1 MKKEKGIDD
10 IFKHGLKDPVDET
23 EFRESDWDAFE
34 NMLDERKPKGRVFWL
49 PMLGSAAAIL
59 LAFFGWWMF
68 KPQTNTVQN
77 TQQVAINPKVT
88 TQAQTPVA
96 QQQASAVNQPE
107 KSGSIVSNS
116 ANIAKKEKTTAQQN
130 KVQPRYLANHVI
142 NGRHDI
148 TGSTQRGKGVY
159 TNSAPVLANTQSLRD
174 TARPYSTLA
183 AIAPAIDPLSG
194 QDISRSLENNVTI
207 DVPIAMPKKGINTLA
222 ISSVP
227 AIKKTG
233 LSTFHPQF
241 AMRALAASE
250 VNGVGSFQS
259 SSKGTNIGL
268 LFSVGVKKFSL
279 TTGASYS
286 TKPYTL
292 PYSQYHTN
300 YKLKYEP
307 NFVTADCR
315 VLDIPINLGYQLYNK
330 SSNKI
335 SIGAG
340 VSSYIMMHESYTY
353 DYGASST
360 LYGPSYYAVKT
371 KGKYLFSIMNL
382 EATYER
388 KVNSK
393 VGLSLTPYYK
403 IPLSDIGYSQVRV
416 QTFGVAVGLNWN
428 INSLTKPK

>member
-10 IFKHGLKDPVDET
+10 IFKHGLRDPVDET

-34 NMLDERKPKGRVFWL
+34 NMLDERKPKGGVFWL

-68 KPQTNTVQN
+68 RPQTSTVQN
-77 TQQVAINPKVT
+77 TQQVAVNPKGT
-88 TQAQTPVA
+88 TQAQTPVE
-96 QQQASAVNQPE
+96 QRQAAAVNQPE
-107 KSGSIVSNS
+107 KTGPIVSNS
-116 ANIAKKEKTTAQQN
+116 ANAAKNEKTTTQQN
-130 KVQPRYLANHVI
+130 KLQPQYLAARI
-142 NGRHDI
+142 NN
-148 TGSTQRGKGVY
+148 GKHGIGGATHLGQGKY
-159 TNSAPVLANTQSLRD
+159 EGNSPVFANVPGARD
-174 TARPYSTLA
+174 TVQLYSPLA
-183 AIAPAIDPLSG
+183 AINPTTDLSVSNDFGSPALASVVG
-194 QDISRSLENNVTI
+194 E
-207 DVPIAMPKKGINTLA
+207 KKTGINALV
-222 ISSVP
+222 ISSAP

-233 LSTFHPQF
+233 LSAFHPQF
-241 AMRALAASE
+241 AIRALAASE

-286 TKPYTL
+286 TKPYTI
-292 PYSQYHTN
+292 PYSQYNTS

-307 NFVTADCR
+307 EYVTADCR

-340 VSSYIMMHESYTY
+340 MSSYIMMHESYTY
-353 DYGASST
+353 DYGTSST

-371 KGKYLFSIMNL
+371 RGKYLFSIMNL

-428 INSLTKPK
+428 INLLTKPK

>member
-10 IFKHGLKDPVDET
+10 IFKHGLRDPVDET

-34 NMLDERKPKGRVFWL
+34 NMLDERKPKGGVFWL

-77 TQQVAINPKVT
+77 TQQVAVNPKVT

-96 QQQASAVNQPE
+96 RQQATAVNQPE
-107 KSGSIVSNS
+107 KTGSIVSSS
-116 ANIAKKEKTTAQQN
+116 ANTAKNEKTTTQQN
-130 KVQPRYLANHVI
+130 KVQPQYLTSHVI
-142 NGRHDI
+142 NGGHGIAGAAHVGQEKDE
-148 TGSTQRGKGVY
+148 G
-159 TNSAPVLANTQSLRD
+159 NSPVFANVPGTRD
-174 TARPYSTLA
+174 TAQFYSPLA
-183 AIAPAIDPLSG
+183 AINPTT
-194 QDISRSLENNVTI
+194 DISVSNDFGNPALASVVGE
-207 DVPIAMPKKGINTLA
+207 KKTGINALV
-222 ISSVP
+222 ISPAP

-233 LSTFHPQF
+233 LSAFHPQF
-241 AMRALAASE
+241 AIRALAASE

-259 SSKGTNIGL
+259 SSKGTNVGL
-268 LFSVGVKKFSL
+268 LFSAGVKKFSL

-292 PYSQYHTN
+292 PYSQYHTS

-307 NFVTADCR
+307 EYVTADCR

-340 VSSYIMMHESYTY
+340 MSSYIMMHESYTY
-353 DYGASST
+353 NYGASST

-371 KGKYLFSIMNL
+371 RGKYLFSIMNL

-428 INSLTKPK
+428 INLLTKPK